1 MTKLGIRCSFWM
13 MPKIS
18 TKGRQIETPD
28 HGVLHDT
35 SSHNH
40 IFLLKPS
47 DVTNGSVQSQSLP
60 AFGCFCNVIEMNPHD
75 MSTEHN
81 EL

>member
-1 MTKLGIRCSFWM
+1 M

-18 TKGRQIETPD
+18 TKGCQIKTLD
-28 HGVLHDT
+28 HSVLDGII
-35 SSHNH
+35 SHNH

-47 DVTNGSVQSQSLP
+47 DVTNGSLKGELLP
-60 AFGCFCNVIEMNPHD
+60 VFECFCNVIKMNPHD
-75 MSTEHN
+75 MSIEHN

>member
-1 MTKLGIRCSFWM
+1 MTKLGIRYSFWM

-35 SSHNH
+35 SSHNR

>member
-13 MPKIS
+13 MPAIS
-18 TKGRQIETPD
+18 TKGRQIETPE
-28 HGVLHDT
+28 HGVLDGT
-35 SSHNH
+35 SSHNS

-47 DVTNGSVQSQSLP
+47 DVTNGSLQSKSLSP
-60 AFGCFCNVIEMNPHD
+60 LECFCNVIEMNPHD
-75 MSTEHN
+75 MFMGYN

>member
-28 HGVLHDT
+28 HGVLDDT
-35 SSHNH
+35 SNHNR